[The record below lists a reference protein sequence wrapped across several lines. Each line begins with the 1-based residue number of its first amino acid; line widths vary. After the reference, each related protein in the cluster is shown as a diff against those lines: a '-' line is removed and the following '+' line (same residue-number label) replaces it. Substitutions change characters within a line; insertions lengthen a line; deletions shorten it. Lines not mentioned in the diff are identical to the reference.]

1 MKIVEICDEN
11 RAKFMPCIAKLA
23 HEAFPPCEL
32 IAPFCVDEL
41 SEAEFEH
48 LVAVDDG
55 QFLGFA
61 TVRRWQNLVYL
72 AFLAVNLNIRNS
84 GVGAQILNALTN
96 KFADAIVVAEIE
108 NPYENCC
115 DDEKELRKR
124 RLKFYE
130 RNGFCES
137 GHFISYCGVCY
148 EIIYFDGACGTKND
162 KFDYLYNW
170 KCDLANID
178 AIGRDFKMMFDEFSK
193 GRKFEFK
200 CEKSKFF

>member
-1 MKIVEICDEN
+1 
-11 RAKFMPCIAKLA
+11 MPCIAKLA

-115 DDEKELRKR
+115 DSGLCDGIFYRRKI
-124 RLKFYE
+124 
-130 RNGFCES
+130 RNGKTFGGFSYDSETENQKIPRAY
-137 GHFISYCGVCY
+137 HF
-148 EIIYFDGACGTKND
+148 
-162 KFDYLYNW
+162 
-170 KCDLANID
+170 
-178 AIGRDFKMMFDEFSK
+178 
-193 GRKFEFK
+193 
-200 CEKSKFF
+200 